1 MEKKL
6 LDVLDVLTSL
16 VNGGTRADM
25 ERDLPGMGSSSSSS
39 SNNSAGSLRKALI
52 DVSNLLKTRD
62 EALTRMEVALTG
74 DGGDE
79 FIKTLLEMDS
89 NTDKDEIFKKE
100 LQRRVGK
107 DTQFLADSVKRQ
119 TDLMSQVTAEFEQW
133 KKSEGDVDDKRA
145 KAINSLRNCVD
156 KANEITRDIRSG
168 ERFYETLRRH
178 VKRTE
183 QVVSDHL
190 ESRSLEAK
198 DIESRRQKEQSRTVL
213 PTSSKRPE
221 DDDVDVPREL
231 GAAMAQL
238 SMMGFTDIGRN
249 VQVLKETNGDV
260 KRAVEK
266 LVS

>member
-1 MEKKL
+1 
-6 LDVLDVLTSL
+6 
-16 VNGGTRADM
+16 
-25 ERDLPGMGSSSSSS
+25 MGSSSSSS